1 MARQLTDEEIAK
13 ITAKPKGTFRKTRTA
28 EAIIARVQ
36 AETNPLIDEESM
48 REAEGWF
55 MLGHTPVGS
64 PRVVLPPD
72 PSRMEG

>member
-1 MARQLTDEEIAK
+1 MAGLTKEEIAK
-13 ITAKPKGTFRKTRTA
+13 IATKPKGKFRPTRTA

-36 AETNPLIDEESM
+36 AEANPLIDEESM

-64 PRVVLPPD
+64 PRIVLPPD
-72 PSRMEG
+72 PSKMEG